1 MPAQTCTELL
11 RPGRGHCTRAS
22 FDHIL
27 SGSMFEIQRDYLAR
41 VSCSPTHYTFF
52 KHPESLGGIYS
63 CFTNVSGES
72 SLLAQPYSFASSAQ
86 KVTPPPPDPVQCR
99 SYSHNSYT
107 IFPFSQSTNL
117 QKERKEIF
125 RITLYLIYLQ
135 PRQSIFLG
143 ALVCYLYVINFQ
155 ILKNIFLKKEQKY
168 CGVSDLLYCCLSKYL
183 EFFTSGKSF
192 LSSQDQLF

>member
-1 MPAQTCTELL
+1 MFYKCFWGIFPASTTLQLC
-11 RPGRGHCTRAS
+11 
-22 FDHIL
+22 IL
-27 SGSMFEIQRDYLAR
+27 STKSN
-41 VSCSPTHYTFF
+41 TT
-52 KHPESLGGIYS
+52 
-63 CFTNVSGES
+63 T
-72 SLLAQPYSFASSAQ
+72 
-86 KVTPPPPDPVQCR
+86 TPVQCR

-107 IFPFSQSTNL
+107 IFPFSQSMNL
-117 QKERKEIF
+117 QKESKEIF

-155 ILKNIFLKKEQKY
+155 ILKNIFFKKEQKY

-183 EFFTSGKSF
+183 ESFTSGKSF